1 MDNTCSYQKKSRNS
15 LAAAEC
21 GGLAAAWF
29 EISGALPINGT

>member
-1 MDNTCSYQKKSRNS
+1 MDNTCSKKKKSRHS

-29 EISGALPINGT
+29 EISGALLINGA